1 MTSAK
6 TQGVSRIETQQ
17 KTRNAL
23 IEAAGTLIAKN
34 GYAGAS
40 VRDIASLAG
49 YTQGAFYSNF
59 PSKDALVFAIM
70 RHQFAHIYESLSAI
84 ESSPANTPADLASDA
99 IEWLLDICSSDEKL
113 LLQTEISLHAM
124 RDKTFAQSYYP
135 MLDEHARTMTQIL
148 EKLAET
154 KQQSHAP
161 VAQVSKGMIA
171 MARGLKMMMPHH
183 EQHIIADILRVFFEA
198 ILEQPATQEM
208 QTIATTAE
216 HLTATEGEA
225 ERPEGET

>member
-6 TQGVSRIETQQ
+6 PQGASRIKTQQ
-17 KTRNAL
+17 KTRDAL
-23 IEAAGTLIAKN
+23 IEAGGTLIARN

-70 RHQFAHIYESLSAI
+70 RRQFAHIYETLSTI
-84 ESSPANTPADLASDA
+84 DNSCTTPPEDLASDA
-99 IEWLLDICSSDEKL
+99 IEWLLDICRSDEKL

-148 EKLAET
+148 EKIAET
-154 KQQSHAP
+154 KQLQRRIP
-161 VAQVSKGMIA
+161 VEQASKGMIA

-183 EQHIIADILRVFFEA
+183 EQHIVADILRVFFEA
-198 ILEQPATQEM
+198 ILEHPQ
-208 QTIATTAE
+208 
-216 HLTATEGEA
+216 
-225 ERPEGET
+225 

>member
-6 TQGVSRIETQQ
+6 PQGASRIKTQQ
-17 KTRNAL
+17 KTRDAL
-23 IEAAGTLIAKN
+23 IEAGGTLIARN

-70 RHQFAHIYESLSAI
+70 RRQFAHIYETLSTI
-84 ESSPANTPADLASDA
+84 DNSCTPPPADLASDA
-99 IEWLLDICSSDEKL
+99 IEWLLDICRSDEKL

-148 EKLAET
+148 EKIAET
-154 KQQSHAP
+154 KQLQRRIP
-161 VAQVSKGMIA
+161 VEQASKGMIA

-183 EQHIIADILRVFFEA
+183 EQHIVADILRVFFEA
-198 ILEQPATQEM
+198 ILEHPQ
-208 QTIATTAE
+208 
-216 HLTATEGEA
+216 
-225 ERPEGET
+225 